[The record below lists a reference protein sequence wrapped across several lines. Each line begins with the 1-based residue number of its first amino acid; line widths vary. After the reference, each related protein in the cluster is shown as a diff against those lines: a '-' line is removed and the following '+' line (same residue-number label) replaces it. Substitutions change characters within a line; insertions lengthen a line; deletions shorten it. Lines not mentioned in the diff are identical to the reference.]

1 MQQKKRGDNTPCNG
15 GLKHTSLKNNTH
27 SHSAKIETTNTRMM
41 HQREEEHLEHWREA
55 SMWKKTRMW
64 RTQKKD
70 STKKKL

>member
-55 SMWKKTRMW
+55 SM
-64 RTQKKD
+64 
-70 STKKKL
+70 